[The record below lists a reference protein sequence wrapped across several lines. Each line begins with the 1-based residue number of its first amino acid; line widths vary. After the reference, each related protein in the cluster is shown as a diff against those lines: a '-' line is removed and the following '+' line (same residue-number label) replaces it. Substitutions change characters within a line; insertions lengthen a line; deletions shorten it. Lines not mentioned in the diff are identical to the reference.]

1 MPKSLP
7 RRKIPSDARQYVD
20 VLIAPKWVYDD
31 EQGIQV
37 IWRAFLTRCLFGQE
51 SPQKSVKVAVES
63 SLHVWY
69 RQFFLTKKKKK
80 THSMQEKMSV
90 I

>member
-1 MPKSLP
+1 MSM
-7 RRKIPSDARQYVD
+7 SFN
-20 VLIAPKWVYDD
+20 IAPKWVYDD

-69 RQFFLTKKKKK
+69 RQFFLTTKKKK
-80 THSMQEKMSV
+80 THSMQVKMSV